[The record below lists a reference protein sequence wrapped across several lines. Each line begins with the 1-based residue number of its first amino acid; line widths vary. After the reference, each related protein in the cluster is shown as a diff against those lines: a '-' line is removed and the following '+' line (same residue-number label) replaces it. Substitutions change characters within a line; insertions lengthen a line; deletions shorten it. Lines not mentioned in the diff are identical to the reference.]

1 VIFIE
6 DDPVLVPTGIQL
18 GAGKYKIPN
27 IEAEAM
33 PFVKPSEMTWRKS
46 SFCQGGACAEVAREG
61 DEVLLR
67 STRAPGDV
75 VRLTVAE
82 WQALVRGIEARE
94 FDRT

>member
-1 VIFIE
+1 MIFIE
-6 DDPVLVPTGIQL
+6 DDPVLVPNGIL
-18 GAGKYKIPN
+18 PGARRNKIPN
-27 IEAEAM
+27 IEADAM
-33 PFVKPSEMTWRKS
+33 PFVKPSGVTWRKS